1 MKKKKKEEPLPQ
13 IEGYEPEL
21 KTIGMLAANL
31 WAVLLM
37 VVAIVVGWFALTGL
51 YPSFSFDMDD
61 PMLMAKN
68 SMWFCILMLLGI
80 VVHELVHGFTWLL
93 LLHKG
98 FRHLSFGLMAGG
110 GFYCH
115 IDVPMTK
122 KPYVISALMPLLL
135 VGLVPWVAGIVTGS
149 LLWML
154 VGGIYIGAA
163 TGDLMIVKAIHN
175 EPADTLIYDHP
186 TLPGCYVYHR
196 KAE

>member
-13 IEGYEPEL
+13 VEGYEPEL
-21 KTIGMLAANL
+21 RTIGMLAANL
-31 WAVLLM
+31 WGVLLM

-51 YPSFSFDMDD
+51 YPSYSFDMDD

-110 GFYCH
+110 VYCH
-115 IDVPMTK
+115 IDVPMVK
-122 KPYVISALMPLLL
+122 KPYVIGALMPLLL

>member
-1 MKKKKKEEPLPQ
+1 MKKKRKEEPLPQ
-13 IEGYEPEL
+13 FEGYEPEQ

-31 WAVLLM
+31 WGVLLM

-68 SMWFCILMLLGI
+68 CMWFCILMLLGI

-98 FRHLSFGLMAGG
+98 FSHLSFGIMAGG
-110 GFYCH
+110 CVYCH
-115 IDVPMTK
+115 IDVPMAK
-122 KPYVISALMPLLL
+122 KPYVIGALMPLLL

-154 VGGIYIGAA
+154 VGGIFIGAA
-163 TGDLMIVKAIHN
+163 VGDMMIVWTIRK
-175 EPADTLIYDHP
+175 ESADVLVYDHP
-186 TLPGCYVYHR
+186 SEAGCYVYHR

>member
-1 MKKKKKEEPLPQ
+1 MKKKKEEPLPQ

-21 KTIGMLAANL
+21 RTIGMLAANL
-31 WAVLLM
+31 WGVLLM
-37 VVAIVVGWFALTGL
+37 VVAIGVGWFALKGFH
-51 YPSFSFDMDD
+51 PSYSFDMDD

-68 SMWFCILMLLGI
+68 CMWFWILMLLGL

-98 FRHLSFGLMAGG
+98 FSHLSFGLMAGG
-110 GFYCH
+110 VYCH
-115 IDVPMTK
+115 IDVPMAK
-122 KPYVISALMPLLL
+122 KPYIISALMPLLL

-154 VGGIYIGAA
+154 VGGIFIGAA

-186 TLPGCYVYHR
+186 SLPGCYVYHR

>member
-21 KTIGMLAANL
+21 KTISMLAANL

-37 VVAIVVGWFALTGL
+37 VVAIGVGWFALKGFH
-51 YPSFSFDMDD
+51 PSFSFDMDD

-68 SMWFCILMLLGI
+68 SMWFCI
-80 VVHELVHGFTWLL
+80 
-93 LLHKG
+93 
-98 FRHLSFGLMAGG
+98 LSFGLMAGG

-135 VGLVPWVAGIVTGS
+135 VGLVPWVEGIVTGS

-154 VGGIYIGAA
+154 VGGIFIGAA
-163 TGDLMIVKAIHN
+163 VGDMMIVWTIRK
-175 EPADTLIYDHP
+175 ESADVLVYDHP
-186 TLPGCYVYHR
+186 SEAGCYVYHR